1 MIALHNYDMPWLV
14 LVSYWLSVSTVHSS
28 SHLGIMRFKRK
39 IVIKLVGYSR
49 SIRAQKERRDE
60 RGGEGRG
67 GEQQRINAARNNNWI
82 KYFAIWWVLKV
93 STSPG
98 AEFQFRASTFRTFFF
113 FCFAC
118 FSASMLMPLFCDPRR
133 PFKAARFRAFEV
145 YNELRL
151 FFSSRLRF
159 AYTFLLLHFVL
170 LRLVLFFCW
179 LAAVKQ
185 IAYFRPLSLSSPP
198 TPCCCCCCCS

>member
-1 MIALHNYDMPWLV
+1 MPWLV
-14 LVSYWLSVSTVHSS
+14 LVSYWLSVSTVHPS

-60 RGGEGRG
+60 RWGGGRG
-67 GEQQRINAARNNNWI
+67 GEQQRINAARNNNLI

-98 AEFQFRASTFRTFFF
+98 AEFQFRASTFRTFSF

-118 FSASMLMPLFCDPRR
+118 FSASMLMPLFATLGD
-133 PFKAARFRAFEV
+133 
-145 YNELRL
+145 
-151 FFSSRLRF
+151 
-159 AYTFLLLHFVL
+159 L
-170 LRLVLFFCW
+170 LRLLVFGRLKCITSCGYFFP
-179 LAAVKQ
+179 LACALLTHFCFF
-185 IAYFRPLSLSSPP
+185 ILYTSSSCAFFLL
-198 TPCCCCCCCS
+198 TCSC